1 MFSARKKSQ
10 VVAAGLIWLLVFGI
24 LSWLLVERTHAAPPL
39 VMKLSHQWAK
49 GDLRDQWA
57 TWFTQK
63 AEERTTGSMKFE
75 IYPAS
80 VLFKPYPQ
88 FDAMR
93 GGALDLAVYHIAYA
107 AGKVPETMITM
118 MPCLPRNYQ
127 EAMKW
132 RDAEI
137 GKIVEKMCEDNGIKI
152 LSWGWMMG
160 GIGSKKKL
168 VALPADSK
176 GLKMRGAGKATEQM
190 LLAGGAAIT
199 SMPSTELYLALQSG
213 VLDALMTTYSSF
225 QSFRLHEVLDHL
237 VVGRNNYVFSTLCGI
252 VVSNKTWAKL
262 SPEQKNDMIEAG
274 RGIEKRFHDEVQQE
288 DERAADLFSKKGVK
302 IHYMTDAEFKAWED
316 LSKES
321 AWKKFGESVK
331 NGKKIID
338 AAVSLR

>member
-1 MFSARKKSQ
+1 MFITRKRSRF
-10 VVAAGLIWLLVFGI
+10 VLTGLILVWAFGMLLGT
-24 LSWLLVERTHAAPPL
+24 LANRASAASPL
-39 VMKLSHQWAK
+39 VLKLSHQWAK

-57 TWFTQK
+57 GWFTQK
-63 AEERTTGSMKFE
+63 VEERLKGGVKFE

-88 FDAMR
+88 FDAMAA
-93 GGALDLAVYHIAYA
+93 GALDFAVYHIAYA

-118 MPCLPRNYQ
+118 MPCLPRNYR

-168 VALPADSK
+168 VALPTDTK
-176 GLKMRGAGKATEQM
+176 GLKMRGAGKATEEM

-199 SMPSTELYLALQSG
+199 SMPSTELYMALQSG

-237 VVGRNNYVFSTLCGI
+237 VVGRDNYVFSTLCGI
-252 VVSNKTWAKL
+252 VISTKTWAKL
-262 SPEQKNDMIEAG
+262 NQEQKNAMTEAG
-274 RGIEKRFHDEVQQE
+274 RAIEKKFHEEVQQE
-288 DERAADLFSKKGVK
+288 DERATALFSKKGVK

-316 LSKES
+316 LSKQS
-321 AWKKFGESVK
+321 AWKKFGERLK

-338 AAVSLR
+338 AAASLR